1 MKKIELEVIA
11 LSDSTASGNTFA
23 IVLGEKTG
31 NRRMPVIIGAY
42 EAQAIAI
49 ALEQMK
55 PARPLTHDLFKNFGD
70 AFQIRLEEIVI
81 NDLREGV
88 FFARLVCRSS
98 ALHQEI
104 DARTSDAIALAIR
117 YQCPIYTYEHILEAG
132 GIYFDQEGESEGK
145 TAAPA
150 PAANPST
157 QWHNKSLDEL
167 EKQLEEALQQE
178 DYERAAKIRDELDR
192 RKSS

>member
-23 IVLGEKTG
+23 IVLGEKSG

-88 FFARLVCRSS
+88 FYARLVCRS
-98 ALHQEI
+98 ADLHQEI

-117 YQCPIYTYEHILEAG
+117 YQCPIYSYEHILEAG
-132 GIYFDQEGESEGK
+132 GIYFDQDGENK
-145 TAAPA
+145 TPT
-150 PAANPST
+150 PAAATPGS
-157 QWHNKSLDEL
+157 QWQNNSLEEL
-167 EKQLEEALQQE
+167 EKQLEEALQNE
-178 DYERAAKIRDELDR
+178 DYERAAKIRDEIDR